1 MYCKK
6 CGKQIADDSVFCQ
19 FCGTAQ
25 DVNRKDTP
33 TVETVETVTPPD
45 EMKAENKSKFSISKM
60 SEKQK
65 VWLGIYIVWFFLNL
79 SFVFIDRHDRTSSA
93 NHYFYPFSSYSSY
106 DRFDLEY
113 YDISEFVVYAIVLPL
128 VILLVYYLWKNH
140 STEIIAKL
148 KGDNADDNSK

>member
-25 DVNRKDTP
+25 DVNKKDAP
-33 TVETVETVTPPD
+33 AVETVTPAD
-45 EMKAENKSKFSISKM
+45 EMKVDNPSENKFSFGKL

-65 VWLGIYIVWFFLNL
+65 VWLGIYVVWFFLNL
-79 SFVFIDRHDRTSSA
+79 SFVFIDRRSSA
-93 NHYFYPFSSYSSY
+93 DEKFFPFTSSYS
-106 DRFDLEY
+106 DDNFDLSY
-113 YDISEFVVYAIVLPL
+113 YDMSEFVVYAIVVPL

-148 KGDNADDNSK
+148 DGDNADDNSK

>member
-25 DVNRKDTP
+25 DVNKKDTP
-33 TVETVETVTPPD
+33 AVETVTPAD
-45 EMKAENKSKFSISKM
+45 EMKDDNPSENKFSFGKL

-65 VWLGIYIVWFFLNL
+65 VWLGIYVVWFFLNL
-79 SFVFIDRHDRTSSA
+79 SFVFIDRRSSADEKFFPFTSSYA
-93 NHYFYPFSSYSSY
+93 DDN
-106 DRFDLEY
+106 FDLSY
-113 YDISEFVVYAIVLPL
+113 YDMSEFVVYAIVVPL

-148 KGDNADDNSK
+148 NGDIADDNSK